1 MAPKKDDDNNNPPA
15 GEGRNVLCPECD
27 TQVNLDEVDECP
39 KCGLDVEKV
48 YQRVRYED
56 AVAKV
61 RKQREVPQPKKK
73 AKKDFNPFD

>member
-1 MAPKKDDDNNNPPA
+1 MAPKEGSNTPPA
-15 GEGRNVLCPECD
+15 TEKKRLVLCPECD
-27 TQVNLDEVDECP
+27 TQVDLEEVDECP

-48 YQRVRYED
+48 YQKVRYDD

-61 RKQREVPQPKKK
+61 KKQREEPTPKKK